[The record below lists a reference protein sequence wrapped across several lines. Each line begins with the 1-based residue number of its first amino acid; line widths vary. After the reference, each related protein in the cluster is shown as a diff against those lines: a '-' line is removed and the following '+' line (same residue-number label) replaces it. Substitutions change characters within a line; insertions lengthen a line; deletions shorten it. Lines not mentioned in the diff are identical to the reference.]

1 MAKTNAEHSK
11 QLTKNKTYQ
20 APWTSRICDVLVSLR
35 KEFDSEKSMESLTKS
50 YVNAC
55 TSPKPASQGLNFE
68 DVYLDNSFEI
78 KERKLE
84 NDSYVR
90 IPHSYKILAKYFEN
104 KRYSF
109 REHLHKLEKFV
120 AGFFY

>member
-11 QLTKNKTYQ
+11 QLTENKTYQ

-68 DVYLDNSFEI
+68 DVYLENAIEI
-78 KERKLE
+78 KERKPE
-84 NDSYVR
+84 NYCSVR
-90 IPHSYKILAKYFEN
+90 IPHFYKILAKDFDYN
-104 KRYSF
+104 RYSF
-109 REHLHKLEKFV
+109 REHLHKLEKSV
-120 AGFFY
+120 AELFY